1 MPSLWFTPTDP
12 RTTAGVRVHM
22 IAVYERWM
30 KENGFADY
38 VGDAMDFAL
47 EEGSNLSHCQR
58 NFVNAYI
65 QLWEAMDDGDY

>member
-1 MPSLWFTPTDP
+1 
-12 RTTAGVRVHM
+12 M